1 MLKFL
6 ESYMQKTKVRAAC
19 LVCLSVVTLVA
30 GLSSVQAQPM
40 ATDVTRKDN
49 IKTVDAL
56 IKLENTKAL
65 AESQKTAETLGFG
78 AAAVLPASGKPPPP
92 PPATLT
98 VDSISGINRELQ
110 VDLSYSGMRY
120 ERVRLGSQI
129 GPCEL
134 RAIEG
139 TRVTLVVAQSSSKKK
154 IAADQCPT
162 ASWTGIRAPVVD
174 MAAFAAS
181 GSNGMPRLPSNLMP
195 PIPFPA
201 AAATLPTGL
210 TSGVMQPP
218 RAGTVSASQQTN
230 FPTGAGQAFAP
241 PPAR

>member
-30 GLSSVQAQPM
+30 GLSSVQAQPV
-40 ATDVTRKDN
+40 AIDVTRKDN

-65 AESQKTAETLGFG
+65 AESHKAAETMGFG
-78 AAAVLPASGKPPPP
+78 AASVLPASGKPQPP

-98 VDSISGINRELQ
+98 VDSISGINGELQ
-110 VDLSYSGMRY
+110 VDLIYSGMPY
-120 ERVRLGSQI
+120 ERVQLGSRI

-139 TRVTLVVAQSSSKKK
+139 TRVTLGVVQSSTKKM
-154 IAADQCPT
+154 IAADQCPA
-162 ASWTGIRAPVVD
+162 ASWTGMRAPVVD
-174 MAAFAAS
+174 RADFAAS
-181 GSNGMPRLPSNLMP
+181 GSNGMPRMPSNLMP

-210 TSGVMQPP
+210 TSGVMQSP
-218 RAGTVSASQQTN
+218 RAGTVSASQPTN
-230 FPTGAGQAFAP
+230 FPTRVGQPIAAP
-241 PPAR
+241 TAR